1 MYYLFRPPCIVL
13 LLLVFGSCQSPN
25 EPKESHISSVD
36 IDTLPYEITG
46 YSYDKRLKEVSGMVK
61 SLRFPGN
68 FWVHNDSGD
77 DPIIYRV
84 NDSLQIVQ
92 EVFLED
98 AEHFDWEDISIS
110 EYQGESYLFIGD
122 IGDNLAVRDSVSI
135 YLVKEPMADVTSIE
149 IEKRMSLTYEDGP
162 RDAELLLFDPSLNE
176 VVIVTKRD
184 IPSRVYSY
192 TITNQDHSRSLIFE
206 GELNL
211 PQDDELESKDLFR
224 ITAGDSSLKGDIIL
238 KNYHGVYYFAP
249 QPMFSIKEQLINEL
263 PVRLEYER
271 ELQGEAIALDENGYW
286 VTSECADDGKQH
298 IPQPLYFYQGYT
310 PINDR

>member
-1 MYYLFRPPCIVL
+1 MHYPFRLSSLVL
-13 LLLVFGSCQSPN
+13 LLVLGSCQSPS
-25 EPKESHISSVD
+25 EPKESHISSVE

-46 YSYDKRLKEVSGMVK
+46 YSYDRRLKEVSGMVK
-61 SLRFPGN
+61 SLRFPGD

-77 DPIIYRV
+77 DPVIYRV

-98 AEHFDWEDISIS
+98 AVHFDWEDISIS

-135 YLVKEPMADVTSIE
+135 YLVKEPLADMTSIA
-149 IEKRMSLTYEDGP
+149 IEKRISLTYEDGP
-162 RDAELLLFDPSLNE
+162 RDAELLLFDQGLNE
-176 VVIVTKRD
+176 IVIVTKRD

-192 TITNQDHSRSLIFE
+192 AIANQDNTANLIFE

-211 PQDDELESKDLFR
+211 PQDDGLEAKDLFR

-238 KNYHGVYYFAP
+238 KNYHRVYYFAP
-249 QPMFSIKEQLINEL
+249 QSMFSIKEQLINDL
-263 PVRLEYER
+263 PVQLEYKR

-310 PINDR
+310 PINN

>member
-1 MYYLFRPPCIVL
+1 MHYPFRLSSLVL
-13 LLLVFGSCQSPN
+13 LLVLGSCQSPS
-25 EPKESHISSVD
+25 EPKESHISSVE

-46 YSYDKRLKEVSGMVK
+46 YSYDRRLKEVSGMVK
-61 SLRFPGN
+61 SLRFPGD

-77 DPIIYRV
+77 DPVIYRV

-92 EVFLED
+92 EVFIED
-98 AEHFDWEDISIS
+98 AGHFDWEDISIS

-135 YLVKEPMADVTSIE
+135 YLVKEPLADMTSIA
-149 IEKRMSLTYEDGP
+149 IEKRISLTYEDGP
-162 RDAELLLFDPSLNE
+162 RDAELLLFDQGLNE
-176 VVIVTKRD
+176 IVIVTKRD

-192 TITNQDHSRSLIFE
+192 TIANQDNTANLIFE

-211 PQDDELESKDLFR
+211 PQDDGLEAKDLFR

-238 KNYHGVYYFAP
+238 KNYHRVYYFAP
-249 QPMFSIKEQLINEL
+249 QSVFSVKEQLINVL